1 MRRRAVPKEDE
12 MYLGLRDLRV
22 ARARFAL
29 VGATI
34 ALVALLSTV
43 LSGLANGLVDDGI
56 SGLRAL
62 PITHLTFREGEDSSF
77 SRSTLTPDQLA
88 VFESAPGVECTPV
101 GVAFLNATSDDGG
114 TTVDIAL
121 FGIEPDGFL
130 AEDTAVDD
138 RIEGGLLLDEE
149 LADEVDV
156 GQTLTIPGANASMP
170 VVGFVPA
177 GTYGHVPMAFTS
189 LDEWQR
195 IQYGD
200 DARGRVSA
208 LALRVDD
215 GVDLDALDRTAGTET
230 GTREDAFAGSP
241 GYSAETA
248 TMTLIRG
255 FLLVVSALVVGA
267 FFTVWTVQ
275 RTRQIGLLKAMG
287 ASTAYVLRDALGQLA
302 VVLLGAVVVGTAL
315 GLAAGALVDDEAPFH
330 FTVRS
335 VATSAVALLLTGLAG
350 GLTAVRRIASV
361 DPAISLAAEQ

>member
-1 MRRRAVPKEDE
+1 VC
-12 MYLGLRDLRV
+12 
-22 ARARFAL
+22 
-29 VGATI
+29 
-34 ALVALLSTV
+34 
-43 LSGLANGLVDDGI
+43 
-56 SGLRAL
+56 LRAL
-62 PITHLTFREGEDSSF
+62 PITHLTCREGADSSF

-88 VFESAPGVECTPV
+88 VFESAPVVECTPV

-149 LADEVDV
+149 PADAVDV
-156 GQTLTIPGANASMP
+156 GRTLPIPGAHASMP
-170 VVGFVPA
+170 LAGFVPA
-177 GTYGHVPMAFTS
+177 GTYGHLPMAFTS

-230 GTREDAFAGSP
+230 GTREDAFVGSP

-255 FLLVVSALVVGA
+255 FLLVVSALVVG
-267 FFTVWTVQ
+267 
-275 RTRQIGLLKAMG
+275 
-287 ASTAYVLRDALGQLA
+287 
-302 VVLLGAVVVGTAL
+302 
-315 GLAAGALVDDEAPFH
+315 
-330 FTVRS
+330 
-335 VATSAVALLLTGLAG
+335 
-350 GLTAVRRIASV
+350 
-361 DPAISLAAEQ
+361 